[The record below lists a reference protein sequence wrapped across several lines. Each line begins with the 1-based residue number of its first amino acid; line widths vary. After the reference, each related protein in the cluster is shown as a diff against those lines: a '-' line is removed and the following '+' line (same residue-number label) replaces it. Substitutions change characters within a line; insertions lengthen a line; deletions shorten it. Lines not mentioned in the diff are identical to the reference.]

1 MANTDK
7 TLASEQQLHD
17 HPTEWYAERVEWL
30 SEFMLPE
37 RYATMQRVVG
47 DRTRYMTICAENTFH
62 PQNASAL
69 VRHCEA
75 FGVQELHAI
84 EFLCGF
90 QANLHIVRGTDKW
103 VDIRRYESTA
113 EAVAH
118 LKEQGYR
125 IVAATPHTND
135 KTPDSFDVAAG
146 PFCLV
151 FGTEKQGISPE
162 IMAVADEFVKIP
174 MYGFVESLNVSAC
187 AASLLQGMVERL
199 HRSDVDWRLDDHQKA
214 ALLYRWMRESVK
226 EADHILKQKFSDD
239 I

>member
-1 MANTDK
+1 MKVTSKCSMTMANIAK
-7 TLASEQQLHD
+7 SK
-17 HPTEWYAERVEWL
+17 EWYDERTEYL
-30 SEFMLPE
+30 AEFMLPE
-37 RYATMQRVVG
+37 RYATMQRVVA
-47 DRTRYMTICAENTFH
+47 DRTKYMTVCAENTFH

-90 QANLHIVRGTDKW
+90 QANTHIVRGTDKW
-103 VDIRRYESTA
+103 VNIQRYKTTS

-118 LKEQGYR
+118 LKGEGYR

-135 KTPDSFDVAAG
+135 LTPDSFDVTKG
-146 PFCLV
+146 KFCLV

-162 IMAVADEFVKIP
+162 IMEVADEFVKIP

-187 AASLLQGMVERL
+187 AAILIQGLVEKI
-199 HRSDVDWRLDDHQKA
+199 HRSEVEWRLSPEERSK
-214 ALLYRWMRESVK
+214 LLYEWMRESIK
-226 EADHILKQKFSDD
+226 DDEGILRKRFGED

>member
-1 MANTDK
+1 MANIAK
-7 TLASEQQLHD
+7 
-17 HPTEWYAERVEWL
+17 PKEWYDERVEYL
-30 SEFMLPE
+30 AEFMLPE
-37 RYATMQRVVG
+37 RYATMRRVVA
-47 DRTRYMTICAENTFH
+47 DRTRYMTVCAENTFH

-90 QANLHIVRGTDKW
+90 QANTHIVRGTDKW
-103 VDIRRYESTA
+103 VDIMRYESTPQ
-113 EAVAH
+113 AVEH
-118 LKEQGYR
+118 LKREGYR

-135 KTPDSFDVAAG
+135 LTPDSFDIAKG
-146 PFCLV
+146 RFCLV

-187 AASLLQGMVERL
+187 AAILIQGLVEKL
-199 HRSDVDWRLDDHQKA
+199 HLSDVEWRLTPEEQSE
-214 ALLYRWMRESVK
+214 LLYRWMRESIK
-226 EADHILKQKFSDD
+226 DDEGILRKRFGSD

>member
-1 MANTDK
+1 MANIAK
-7 TLASEQQLHD
+7 SK
-17 HPTEWYAERVEWL
+17 EWYDERIAYL
-30 SEFMLPE
+30 AEFMLPE
-37 RYATMQRVVG
+37 RFATMKRVVA
-47 DRTRYMTICAENTFH
+47 DRTRYMTVCAENTFH

-90 QANLHIVRGTDKW
+90 QANTHIVRGTDKW
-103 VDIRRYESTA
+103 VDIQRYGSTA

-118 LKEQGYR
+118 LKGEGYR

-135 KTPDSFDVAAG
+135 LTPDSFDIAKG
-146 PFCLV
+146 KFCLV

-187 AASLLQGMVERL
+187 AAILIQGLVEKL
-199 HRSDVDWRLDDHQKA
+199 HHSDVKWQLSADEQSE
-214 ALLYRWMRESVK
+214 LLYRWMRESIK
-226 EADHILKQKFSDD
+226 DDEGILRKRFGSD

>member
-1 MANTDK
+1 MANTVSKEKSWYDQRIEY
-7 TLASEQQLHD
+7 LA
-17 HPTEWYAERVEWL
+17 
-30 SEFMLPE
+30 EFMLPE
-37 RYATMQRVVG
+37 RYATMRRVVA
-47 DRTRYMTICAENTFH
+47 DRTRYMTVCAENTFH

-90 QANLHIVRGTDKW
+90 QANTHIVRGTDKW
-103 VDIRRYESTA
+103 VDIQRYTSTP
-113 EAVAH
+113 EAIDH
-118 LKEQGYR
+118 LKKQGYR

-135 KTPDSFDVAAG
+135 LTPESFDVAKG

-187 AASLLQGMVERL
+187 AAILIQGLIEKL
-199 HRSDVDWRLDDHQKA
+199 HRSDIDWRLSPEEQSE
-214 ALLYRWMRESVK
+214 LLYSWMRESIK
-226 EADHILKQKFSDD
+226 DDEGILRKRFGDD

>member
-1 MANTDK
+1 MANIAK
-7 TLASEQQLHD
+7 
-17 HPTEWYAERVEWL
+17 PKEWYDERVEYL
-30 SEFMLPE
+30 AEFMLPE
-37 RYATMQRVVG
+37 RYATMRRVVA
-47 DRTRYMTICAENTFH
+47 DRTRYMTVCAENTFH

-90 QANLHIVRGTDKW
+90 QANTHIVRGTDKW
-103 VDIRRYESTA
+103 VDIMRYENTPQ
-113 EAVAH
+113 AVEH
-118 LKEQGYR
+118 LKREGYR

-135 KTPDSFDVAAG
+135 LTPDSFDIAKG
-146 PFCLV
+146 RFCLV

-187 AASLLQGMVERL
+187 AAILIQGLVEKL
-199 HRSDVDWRLDDHQKA
+199 HRSDVEWQLSDEEQSE
-214 ALLYRWMRESVK
+214 LLYRWMRESIK
-226 EADHILKQKFSDD
+226 DDEGILRKRFGSD

>member
-1 MANTDK
+1 MANTAK
-7 TLASEQQLHD
+7 
-17 HPTEWYAERVEWL
+17 PKEWYDERIAYL

-37 RYATMQRVVG
+37 RYATMCRVVA
-47 DRTRYMTICAENTFH
+47 DRTKYMTVCAENTFH

-75 FGVQELHAI
+75 FGIQELHAI

-90 QANLHIVRGTDKW
+90 QANTHIVRGTDKW
-103 VDIRRYESTA
+103 VDIRRYKSTS
-113 EAVAH
+113 EAVTH
-118 LKEQGYR
+118 LKGEGYR

-135 KTPDSFDVAAG
+135 LTPESFDISKG
-146 PFCLV
+146 KFCLV

-187 AASLLQGMVERL
+187 AAILIQGMVERL
-199 HRSDVDWRLDDHQKA
+199 HRSDLDWRLDEEERSR
-214 ALLYRWMRESVK
+214 LLYGWMRESVK
-226 EADHILKQKFSDD
+226 DDEGILRKRFGED

>member
-1 MANTDK
+1 MANTDRHEK
-7 TLASEQQLHD
+7 SWYDERIDYLA
-17 HPTEWYAERVEWL
+17 
-30 SEFMLPE
+30 EFMLPE
-37 RYATMQRVVG
+37 RFETLSRVAN
-47 DRTRYMTICAENTFH
+47 DRTRYMTVCAENTFH

-90 QANLHIVRGTDKW
+90 QPNLHIVRGTDKW
-103 VDIRRYESTA
+103 VHIIRHNTTA

-118 LKEQGYR
+118 LKSEGYR

-135 KTPDSFDVAAG
+135 LTPDSFDVEKG
-146 PFCLV
+146 KFCLV

-162 IMAVADEFVKIP
+162 IMAAADEFVKIP

-187 AASLLQGMVERL
+187 AAILIQGLIERL
-199 HRSDVDWRLDDHQKA
+199 HHSSIDWRITPEERSR
-214 ALLYRWMRESVK
+214 LLYEWMRESLK
-226 EADHILKQKFSDD
+226 DDEGILRKGFGEDF
-239 I
+239 

>member
-1 MANTDK
+1 MANTVSKEKSWYDQRIEY
-7 TLASEQQLHD
+7 LA
-17 HPTEWYAERVEWL
+17 
-30 SEFMLPE
+30 EFMLPE
-37 RYATMQRVVG
+37 RYATMRRVVA
-47 DRTRYMTICAENTFH
+47 DRTRYMTVCAENTFH

-90 QANLHIVRGTDKW
+90 QANTHIVRGTDKW
-103 VDIRRYESTA
+103 VDIQRYTSTP
-113 EAVAH
+113 EAIDH
-118 LKEQGYR
+118 LKKQGYR

-135 KTPDSFDVAAG
+135 LTPESFDVAKG

-187 AASLLQGMVERL
+187 AAILIQGLIEKL
-199 HRSDVDWRLDDHQKA
+199 HRSDIDWRLSPEEQSE
-214 ALLYRWMRESVK
+214 LLYSWMRESIK
-226 EADHILKQKFSDD
+226 DDEGILRKHFGDD

>member
-1 MANTDK
+1 MANTVSKEKSWYDQRIEY
-7 TLASEQQLHD
+7 LA
-17 HPTEWYAERVEWL
+17 
-30 SEFMLPE
+30 EFMLPE
-37 RYATMQRVVG
+37 RYATMRRVVA
-47 DRTRYMTICAENTFH
+47 DRTRYMTVCAENTFH

-90 QANLHIVRGTDKW
+90 QANTHIVRGTDKW
-103 VDIRRYESTA
+103 VDIQRYTSTP
-113 EAVAH
+113 EAIDH
-118 LKEQGYR
+118 LKKQGYR

-135 KTPDSFDVAAG
+135 LTPESFDVAKG

-187 AASLLQGMVERL
+187 AAILIQGLIEKL
-199 HRSDVDWRLDDHQKA
+199 HRSDIDWRLSPEEQSE
-214 ALLYRWMRESVK
+214 LLYSWMRESIK
-226 EADHILKQKFSDD
+226 DDEGILRKRFGND

>member
-1 MANTDK
+1 MANIAK
-7 TLASEQQLHD
+7 
-17 HPTEWYAERVEWL
+17 PKEWYDERIEYL
-30 SEFMLPE
+30 AEFMLPE
-37 RYATMQRVVG
+37 RYATMCRVVA
-47 DRTRYMTICAENTFH
+47 DRTKYMTVCAENTFH

-90 QANLHIVRGTDKW
+90 QANTHIVRGTDKW
-103 VDIRRYESTA
+103 VNIRRYESTS
-113 EAVAH
+113 EAIAH
-118 LKEQGYR
+118 LKGEGYR

-135 KTPDSFDVAAG
+135 LTPDSFDVTKG
-146 PFCLV
+146 KFCIV

-187 AASLLQGMVERL
+187 AAILIQGLVEKI
-199 HRSDVDWRLDDHQKA
+199 HRSDLDWRLGA
-214 ALLYRWMRESVK
+214 EERSRLLYEWMRESVK
-226 EADHILKQKFSDD
+226 DDEGILRKRFGED

>member
-1 MANTDK
+1 MANIAK
-7 TLASEQQLHD
+7 
-17 HPTEWYAERVEWL
+17 PKEWYDERVEYL
-30 SEFMLPE
+30 AEFMLPE
-37 RYATMQRVVG
+37 RYATMRRVVA
-47 DRTRYMTICAENTFH
+47 DRTRYMTVCAENTFH

-90 QANLHIVRGTDKW
+90 QANTHIVRGTDKW
-103 VDIRRYESTA
+103 VDIRRYENTPQ
-113 EAVAH
+113 AVEH
-118 LKEQGYR
+118 LKREGYR

-135 KTPDSFDVAAG
+135 LTPDSFDISKG
-146 PFCLV
+146 KFCLV

-187 AASLLQGMVERL
+187 AAILIQGLVEKL
-199 HRSDVDWRLDDHQKA
+199 HRSDVEWQLSDEEQSE
-214 ALLYRWMRESVK
+214 LLYRWMRESIK
-226 EADHILKQKFSDD
+226 DDEGILRKQFGSD

>member
-7 TLASEQQLHD
+7 MHNASEHS
-17 HPTEWYAERVEWL
+17 TEWYTERVEWL
-30 SEFMLPE
+30 AEFMLPE
-37 RYATMQRVVG
+37 RYATMKRVL
-47 DRTRYMTICAENTFH
+47 DNRTRYMTICAENTFH

-103 VDIRRYESTA
+103 VDIKRYESTA
-113 EAVAH
+113 QAVDY
-118 LKEQGYR
+118 LKGQGYR
-125 IVAATPHTND
+125 IVAATPHTDD
-135 KTPDSFDVAAG
+135 KTPDSFDIAAG

-174 MYGFVESLNVSAC
+174 MYGFVESLNVSAS
-187 AASLLQGMVERL
+187 AAILIQGMVERL
-199 HRSDVDWRLDDHQKA
+199 HRSDVAWQLDDHHKA

>member
-1 MANTDK
+1 MANTAK
-7 TLASEQQLHD
+7 
-17 HPTEWYAERVEWL
+17 PKEWYDERIAYL

-37 RYATMQRVVG
+37 RYATMCRVVA
-47 DRTRYMTICAENTFH
+47 DRTKYMTVCAENTFH

-75 FGVQELHAI
+75 FGIQELHAI

-90 QANLHIVRGTDKW
+90 QANTHIVRGTDKW
-103 VDIRRYESTA
+103 VDIRRYKSTS
-113 EAVAH
+113 EAIAH
-118 LKEQGYR
+118 LKGEGYR

-135 KTPDSFDVAAG
+135 LTPESFDISKG
-146 PFCLV
+146 KFCLV

-187 AASLLQGMVERL
+187 AAILIQGMVERL
-199 HRSDVDWRLDDHQKA
+199 HRSDLDWRLGEEERSR
-214 ALLYRWMRESVK
+214 LLYGWMRESVK
-226 EADHILKQKFSDD
+226 DDEGILRKRFGED

>member
-1 MANTDK
+1 MANTVSKEKSWYDQRIEY
-7 TLASEQQLHD
+7 LA
-17 HPTEWYAERVEWL
+17 
-30 SEFMLPE
+30 EFMLPE
-37 RYATMQRVVG
+37 RYATMRRVVA
-47 DRTRYMTICAENTFH
+47 DRTRYMTVCAENTFH

-90 QANLHIVRGTDKW
+90 QANTHIVRGTDKW
-103 VDIRRYESTA
+103 VDIQRYTSTP
-113 EAVAH
+113 EAIDH
-118 LKEQGYR
+118 LKKQGYR

-135 KTPDSFDVAAG
+135 LTPDSFDVAKG

-187 AASLLQGMVERL
+187 AAILIQGLIEKL
-199 HRSDVDWRLDDHQKA
+199 HRSDIDWRLTPEEQSE
-214 ALLYRWMRESVK
+214 LLYSWMRESIK
-226 EADHILKQKFSDD
+226 DDEGILRKRFGDD

>member
-1 MANTDK
+1 MANIAK
-7 TLASEQQLHD
+7 SK
-17 HPTEWYAERVEWL
+17 EWYDKRTEYLA
-30 SEFMLPE
+30 EFMLPE
-37 RYATMQRVVG
+37 RYATMQRVVA
-47 DRTRYMTICAENTFH
+47 DRTKYMTVCAENTFH

-90 QANLHIVRGTDKW
+90 QANTHIVRGTDKW
-103 VDIRRYESTA
+103 VNIQRYETTS

-118 LKEQGYR
+118 LKGEGYR

-135 KTPDSFDVAAG
+135 LTPDSFDVTKG
-146 PFCLV
+146 KFCLV

-162 IMAVADEFVKIP
+162 IMEVADEFVKIP

-187 AASLLQGMVERL
+187 AAILIQGLVEKI
-199 HRSDVDWRLDDHQKA
+199 HRSEVEWRLSPEERSK
-214 ALLYRWMRESVK
+214 LLYEWMRESIK
-226 EADHILKQKFSDD
+226 DDEGILRKRFGED

>member
-7 TLASEQQLHD
+7 MHNAPV
-17 HPTEWYAERVEWL
+17 HPTEWYTERVEWL
-30 SEFMLPE
+30 AEFMLPE
-37 RYATMQRVVG
+37 RYATMKRVL
-47 DRTRYMTICAENTFH
+47 DNRTRYMTICAENTFH

-103 VDIRRYESTA
+103 VDIRRYGSTA

-118 LKEQGYR
+118 LRSEGYR
-125 IVAATPHTND
+125 IVAATPHTD
-135 KTPDSFDVAAG
+135 DTTPESFDVGAG
-146 PFCLV
+146 KFCIV
-151 FGTEKQGISPE
+151 FGTEKQGISEE
-162 IMAVADEFVKIP
+162 IMAVADQFVKIP

-187 AASLLQGMVERL
+187 AAILIQGMVEKL
-199 HRSDVDWRLDDHQKA
+199 HRSEVDWRLSENEQA
-214 ALLYRWMRESVK
+214 ELLYRWARESVK
-226 EADHILKQKFSDD
+226 DDELILRKRFTD

>member
-1 MANTDK
+1 MASTVRRFD
-7 TLASEQQLHD
+7 A
-17 HPTEWYAERVEWL
+17 PTEWFEERFDYI

-37 RYATMQRVVG
+37 RVENMVKVASA
-47 DRTRYMTICAENTFH
+47 RTRYMTICAENTYH
-62 PQNASAL
+62 SQNASAL
-69 VRHCEA
+69 IRHCEA
-75 FGVQELHAI
+75 FGVQDLHAVESI
-84 EFLCGF
+84 CRFTP
-90 QANLHIVRGTDKW
+90 NTHVVRGTDKW
-103 VDIRRYESTA
+103 IDLYKYRSTESA
-113 EAVAH
+113 LLR
-118 LKEQGYR
+118 LKERGYR
-125 IVAATPHTND
+125 IVATTPHLEDT
-135 KTPDSFDVAAG
+135 TPEDFDIAAG

-187 AASLLQGMVERL
+187 AAILIQGMVERL

-214 ALLYRWMRESVK
+214 ALLYSWMRESVK

>member
-1 MANTDK
+1 MANIAK
-7 TLASEQQLHD
+7 SK
-17 HPTEWYAERVEWL
+17 EWYDERTEYL
-30 SEFMLPE
+30 AEFMLPE
-37 RYATMQRVVG
+37 RYATMQRVVA
-47 DRTRYMTICAENTFH
+47 DRTKYMTVCAENTFH

-90 QANLHIVRGTDKW
+90 QANTHIVRGTDKW
-103 VDIRRYESTA
+103 VNIQRYETTS

-118 LKEQGYR
+118 LKGEGYR

-135 KTPDSFDVAAG
+135 LTPDSFDVTKG
-146 PFCLV
+146 KFCLV

-162 IMAVADEFVKIP
+162 IMEVADEFVKIP

-187 AASLLQGMVERL
+187 AAILIQGLVEKI
-199 HRSDVDWRLDDHQKA
+199 HRSEVEWRLSPEERSK
-214 ALLYRWMRESVK
+214 LLYEWMRESIK
-226 EADHILKQKFSDD
+226 DDEGILRKRFGED

>member
-1 MANTDK
+1 MANIAK
-7 TLASEQQLHD
+7 
-17 HPTEWYAERVEWL
+17 PKEWYDERIAYL

-37 RYATMQRVVG
+37 RFATMQRVVA
-47 DRTRYMTICAENTFH
+47 DRTRYMTVCAENTFH

-103 VDIRRYESTA
+103 VDIKRYGSTS

-118 LKEQGYR
+118 LKGEGYR

-135 KTPDSFDVAAG
+135 MTPDSFDVSKG
-146 PFCLV
+146 KFCLV

-162 IMAVADEFVKIP
+162 IMEVADEFIKIP

-187 AASLLQGMVERL
+187 AAILIQGLVEKL
-199 HRSDVDWRLDDHQKA
+199 HCGEVDWRLLPEESSE
-214 ALLYRWMRESVK
+214 LLYRWTRESVK
-226 EADHILKQKFSDD
+226 DDEGILRKRFGEDF
-239 I
+239 

>member
-1 MANTDK
+1 MANTAK
-7 TLASEQQLHD
+7 SK
-17 HPTEWYAERVEWL
+17 EWYDERIAYL

-37 RYATMQRVVG
+37 RFATMQRVVA
-47 DRTRYMTICAENTFH
+47 DRTRYMTVCAENTFH

-103 VDIRRYESTA
+103 VDIKRYGSTS

-118 LKEQGYR
+118 LKGEGYR

-135 KTPDSFDVAAG
+135 MTPDSFDVSKG
-146 PFCLV
+146 KFCLV

-162 IMAVADEFVKIP
+162 IMEVADEFIKIP

-187 AASLLQGMVERL
+187 AAILIQGLVEKL
-199 HRSDVDWRLDDHQKA
+199 HCGEVDWRLSLEESSE
-214 ALLYRWMRESVK
+214 LLYRWTRESVK
-226 EADHILKQKFSDD
+226 DDEGILRKRFGEDF
-239 I
+239 

>member
-7 TLASEQQLHD
+7 HS
-17 HPTEWYAERVEWL
+17 TEWYRERIDYL
-30 SEFMLPE
+30 AEFMLPE
-37 RYATMQRVVG
+37 RFATMQRVAH
-47 DRTRYMTICAENTFH
+47 DRTRYMTVCAENTFH

-103 VDIRRYESTA
+103 VDIQRYGSTA
-113 EAVAH
+113 EALSH
-118 LKEQGYR
+118 LKGCGYR
-125 IVAATPHTND
+125 IVAATPHTD
-135 KTPDSFDVAAG
+135 DTTPDEFDITTG

-151 FGTEKQGISPE
+151 FGTEKQGISE
-162 IMAVADEFVKIP
+162 EVMAAADQFIKIP

-187 AASLLQGMVERL
+187 AAILIQGMVEKL
-199 HRSDVDWRLDDHQKA
+199 HRSEVDWRLSEWEQA
-214 ALLYRWMRESVK
+214 ELLYRWTRESVK
-226 EADHILKQKFSDD
+226 DDELILRKRFGED

>member
-1 MANTDK
+1 MANIAK
-7 TLASEQQLHD
+7 
-17 HPTEWYAERVEWL
+17 PKEWYDERVEYL
-30 SEFMLPE
+30 AEFMLPE
-37 RYATMQRVVG
+37 RYATMKRVVA
-47 DRTRYMTICAENTFH
+47 DRTRYMTVCAENTFH

-90 QANLHIVRGTDKW
+90 QANTHIVRGTDKW
-103 VDIRRYESTA
+103 VDIMRYENTPQ
-113 EAVAH
+113 AVEH
-118 LKEQGYR
+118 LKREGYR

-135 KTPDSFDVAAG
+135 LTPDSFDIAKG
-146 PFCLV
+146 RFCLV

-187 AASLLQGMVERL
+187 AAILIQGLVEKL
-199 HRSDVDWRLDDHQKA
+199 HRSDVEWQLSDEEQSE
-214 ALLYRWMRESVK
+214 LLYRWMRESIK
-226 EADHILKQKFSDD
+226 DDEGILRKRFGFD

>member
-1 MANTDK
+1 MANTDREK
-7 TLASEQQLHD
+7 SWYDERIEYLA
-17 HPTEWYAERVEWL
+17 
-30 SEFMLPE
+30 EFMLPE
-37 RYATMQRVVG
+37 RYATMRRVVG
-47 DRTRYMTICAENTFH
+47 DRTKYMTVCAENTFH

-90 QANLHIVRGTDKW
+90 QANTHIVRGTDKW
-103 VDIRRYESTA
+103 VDIRRYTSTG
-113 EAVAH
+113 EAVEH
-118 LKEQGYR
+118 LKGEGYR
-125 IVAATPHTND
+125 IVAATPHTD
-135 KTPDSFDVAAG
+135 DTTPDSFDVTKG
-146 PFCLV
+146 KFCLV

-187 AASLLQGMVERL
+187 AAILIQGLVEKI
-199 HRSDVDWRLDDHQKA
+199 HRSDVEWRFSPEQQSK
-214 ALLYRWMRESVK
+214 LLYGWMRESIK
-226 EADHILKQKFSDD
+226 DDEGILRKRFGED

>member
-1 MANTDK
+1 MANIAK
-7 TLASEQQLHD
+7 
-17 HPTEWYAERVEWL
+17 PKEWYDQRIEYLA
-30 SEFMLPE
+30 EFMLPE
-37 RYATMQRVVG
+37 RFATMSRVVA
-47 DRTRYMTICAENTFH
+47 DRTRYMTVCAENTFH

-90 QANLHIVRGTDKW
+90 QANTHIVRGTDKW
-103 VDIRRYESTA
+103 VDIMRYGSTS
-113 EAVAH
+113 EAVEH
-118 LKEQGYR
+118 LKKEGYR

-135 KTPDSFDVAAG
+135 LTPESFDITKG
-146 PFCLV
+146 KFCLV

-187 AASLLQGMVERL
+187 AAILIQGFVDKL
-199 HRSDVDWRLDDHQKA
+199 HRSEVDWHLSPEEQSE
-214 ALLYRWMRESVK
+214 LLYRWMRESVK
-226 EADHILKQKFSDD
+226 DDEGILRKRFGED

>member
-1 MANTDK
+1 MANTVRDK
-7 TLASEQQLHD
+7 SWYDQRIEYLEQ
-17 HPTEWYAERVEWL
+17 
-30 SEFMLPE
+30 FMLPE
-37 RYATMQRVVG
+37 RAATMHRVVA
-47 DRTRYMTICAENTFH
+47 DRTRYMTVCAENTFH

-103 VDIRRYESTA
+103 VDICRHNSTPETIA
-113 EAVAH
+113 L
-118 LKEQGYR
+118 LKEKGYR

-135 KTPDSFDVAAG
+135 LTPDSFDVTRG

-162 IMAVADEFVKIP
+162 VMAAADEFVKIP
-174 MYGFVESLNVSAC
+174 MYGFVESLNVSAS
-187 AASLLQGMVERL
+187 AAILIQSLVEKL
-199 HRSDVDWRLDDHQKA
+199 HRSDVDWRLSPEEQSR
-214 ALLYRWMRESVK
+214 LLYSWMRESVK
-226 EADHILKQKFSDD
+226 DDEGILRKGFGEDF
-239 I
+239 

>member
-1 MANTDK
+1 MANIAK
-7 TLASEQQLHD
+7 
-17 HPTEWYAERVEWL
+17 PKEWYDERVGYL
-30 SEFMLPE
+30 AEFMLPE
-37 RYATMQRVVG
+37 RYATMRRVVA
-47 DRTRYMTICAENTFH
+47 DRTRYMTVCAENTFH

-90 QANLHIVRGTDKW
+90 QANTHIVRGTDKW
-103 VDIRRYESTA
+103 VDIMRDENTPQ
-113 EAVAH
+113 AVEH
-118 LKEQGYR
+118 LKREGYR

-135 KTPDSFDVAAG
+135 LTPDSFDIAKG
-146 PFCLV
+146 KFCLV

-187 AASLLQGMVERL
+187 AAILIQGLVEKL
-199 HRSDVDWRLDDHQKA
+199 HRSDVEWRLSPEEQSE
-214 ALLYRWMRESVK
+214 LLYRWMRESIK
-226 EADHILKQKFSDD
+226 DDEGILRKRFGSD